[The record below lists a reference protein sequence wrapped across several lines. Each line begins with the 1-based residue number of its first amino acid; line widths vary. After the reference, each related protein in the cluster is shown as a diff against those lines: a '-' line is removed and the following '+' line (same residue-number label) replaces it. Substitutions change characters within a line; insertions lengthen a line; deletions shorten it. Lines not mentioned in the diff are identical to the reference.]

1 MSGPT
6 SAFWQERFDQQ
17 ETRWDRG
24 TTSPQ
29 LLAWLDSGAL
39 QPCRIAVPGCGGGW
53 EVALA
58 AHAARGRRARARG
71 GHRV

>member
-6 SAFWQERFDQQ
+6 PSFWQERFEKQ

-24 TTSPQ
+24 APSPQ

-39 QPCRIAVPGCGGGW
+39 LPCRIAVPGCGGGW
-53 EVALA
+53 V
-58 AHAARGRRARARG
+58 G
-71 GHRV
+71 